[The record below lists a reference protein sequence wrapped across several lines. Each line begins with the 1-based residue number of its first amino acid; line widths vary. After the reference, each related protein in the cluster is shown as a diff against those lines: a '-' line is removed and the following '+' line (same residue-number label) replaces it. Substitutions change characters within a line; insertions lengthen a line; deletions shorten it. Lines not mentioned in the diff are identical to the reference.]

1 MKPLKYLFQYIFPY
15 WRNGLLSVF
24 YNLLGTLFSL
34 FSFTMAIPFLGII
47 FETKKMV
54 TEPVAFEFSAKAV
67 QHNFNY
73 FLTQII
79 QSEGPST
86 ALIYISIFMVFMVF
100 LKSGFNYLGNFTIIP
115 LINGIIRDIRNR
127 LYRKIVDLPV
137 AYYSEEKRGDVML
150 KATGDVQ
157 EIANTIF
164 QPLRKAIPAP
174 IQIVVYLGALFYMNY
189 QLTLFALVLI
199 PLSGYIIALVGKN
212 LRKASAKGQNSL
224 GILLSIIEETLY
236 GLRIIKAFNS
246 EGRSNHK
253 FQQQNEHY
261 TGIMNKVLRKR
272 ILAHPFSE
280 FLSTTVIVIIMWFGG
295 TLVLEEATSLTP
307 QAFIAYLAIFS
318 QIIQPAKTLSN
329 YYYNVKKGLA
339 SFDRVNS
346 ILDAEETIKE
356 KPNALPI
363 NDFKESIRYKDLS
376 FKYTTDWVLKN
387 INLEIKKGE
396 MVAVVGQSGAGKS
409 TLVNLLPRFYDATE
423 GDILIDGISVK
434 DLKIQDI
441 RELMGLVSQ
450 ESILFNDTVFNN
462 IAFGRDKVDEEDVVQ
477 AAKVANAHVFIQELE
492 DGYNTPIGDMG
503 NKLSG
508 GQKQRLSIARA
519 VLKNPPILILDEAT
533 SSLDT
538 ESEKLVQDALNRLM
552 HNRTSIVIAHR
563 LSTVREADKIV
574 VLHEG
579 AISEIG
585 SHDELI
591 KNDGIYK
598 KLHEMQMFT

>member
-1 MKPLKYLFQYIFPY
+1 
-15 WRNGLLSVF
+15 
-24 YNLLGTLFSL
+24 
-34 FSFTMAIPFLGII
+34 
-47 FETKKMV
+47 
-54 TEPVAFEFSAKAV
+54 
-67 QHNFNY
+67 
-73 FLTQII
+73 
-79 QSEGPST
+79 
-86 ALIYISIFMVFMVF
+86 
-100 LKSGFNYLGNFTIIP
+100 
-115 LINGIIRDIRNR
+115 NGIIRDIRNR
-127 LYRKIVDLPV
+127 LYRKIVDLPI

-174 IQIVVYLGALFYMNY
+174 IQIVVYLSALFYMNY
-189 QLTLFALVLI
+189 QLTLFALILI

-307 QAFIAYLAIFS
+307 QAFISYLAIFS

-363 NDFKESIRYKDLS
+363 SDFKESIRYKDLS

-591 KNDGIYK
+591 KNNGIYK

>member
-1 MKPLKYLFQYIFPY
+1 MSPLKYLFRYIFPY

-24 YNLLGTLFSL
+24 FNILGTMFSL
-34 FSFTMAIPFLGII
+34 FSFTMAIPFLGIL
-47 FETKKMV
+47 FNTKEMV

-73 FLTQII
+73 FITQII

-100 LKSGFNYLGNFTIIP
+100 LKTSFNYLGNFTIIP
-115 LINGIIRDIRNR
+115 LINGIIRDIRNK
-127 LYRKIVDLPV
+127 LYKKIVNLPV

-164 QPLRKAIPAP
+164 RPLRKAIPAP
-174 IQIVVYLGALFYMNY
+174 IQIIVYIGALFYMNY
-189 QLTLFALVLI
+189 KLTIFALILI
-199 PLSGYIIALVGKN
+199 PVSGYVIALVGKN
-212 LRKASAKGQNSL
+212 LRKASVKGQDSL
-224 GILLSIIEETLY
+224 GVLLSIIEETLY

-246 EGRSNHK
+246 EKRSTQK
-253 FQQQNEHY
+253 FGKQNQHY
-261 TGIMNKVLRKR
+261 TDIMNKVLRKR

-280 FLSTTVIVIIMWFGG
+280 FLSTTVIVIIMWYGG
-295 TLVLEEATSLTP
+295 SLVLQNATTLTP

-318 QIIQPAKTLSN
+318 QIIQPSKTLSN

-356 KPNALPI
+356 KPNAR
-363 NDFKESIRYKDLS
+363 SIENFEQSIVYKDLS
-376 FKYTTDWVLKN
+376 FRYNTDWVLKD
-387 INLEIKKGE
+387 INLEINKGE
-396 MVAVVGQSGAGKS
+396 MVAIVGQSGAGKS
-409 TLVNLLPRFYDATE
+409 TLVNLLPRFYDATR
-423 GDILIDGISVK
+423 GDILIDGNSLK
-434 DLKIQDI
+434 DLKIKHLRD
-441 RELMGLVSQ
+441 LMGLVSQ

-462 IAFGRDKVDEEDVVQ
+462 VAFGRDEVAEEDVIQ
-477 AAKVANAHVFIQELE
+477 AAKVANAHVFIEELPE
-492 DGYNTPIGDMG
+492 GYQTYIGDMG

-508 GQKQRLSIARA
+508 GQRQRLSIARA

-538 ESEKLVQDALNRLM
+538 ESEKLVQDALSRLM

-563 LSTVREADKIV
+563 LSTVREADKIAV
-574 VLHEG
+574 MYQG
-579 AISEIG
+579 SISEIG
-585 SHDELI
+585 SHDKLI

-598 KLHEMQMFT
+598 KLHEMQMFS